1 MSGRWKLR
9 QGKMINKIGIIG
21 TGKFGTLLARI
32 LPSVFP
38 HAEIVT
44 CPRNTLSKLDICDL
58 VIPAVPMAHF
68 AEVIHHIA
76 PILKKQAT
84 VMDVCSVKSYPVSV
98 MKQALR
104 SDIQIVASHPM
115 FGPGTVAKLNGR
127 VKGLRLVM
135 QNIRTTGTEYSDI
148 YAAFQQSGFE
158 IIEMS
163 PEDHDKNAAE
173 FHFSAH
179 VIAALIKTIQ
189 LRGTPIDTRSVESL
203 FDFIEMVQTDDTTL
217 LKEMYLYNP
226 FCKKQFEKID
236 NAYQSINSLLQQT

>member
-1 MSGRWKLR
+1 
-9 QGKMINKIGIIG
+9 MINKIGIIG
-21 TGKFGTLLARI
+21 AGKFGSLLARI

-44 CPRNTLSKLDICDL
+44 CSRNELLKLDTCDL
-58 VIPAVPMAHF
+58 VIPAVPIANF

-76 PILKKQAT
+76 PVLNKQAT

-98 MKQALR
+98 MKHELR

-127 VKGLRLVM
+127 LEGLRIVM
-135 QNIRTTGTEYSDI
+135 QNVRTTGTQYSDI
-148 YAAFQQSGFE
+148 YSAFQQSGFE

-163 PEDHDKNAAE
+163 VGDHDKNAAE
-173 FHFSAH
+173 FHFTAH
-179 VIAALIKTIQ
+179 VIAALVKTIQ
-189 LRGTPIDTRSVESL
+189 LRRTPIDTRSVESL

-236 NAYQSINSLLQQT
+236 NAYQSINLLLQQT